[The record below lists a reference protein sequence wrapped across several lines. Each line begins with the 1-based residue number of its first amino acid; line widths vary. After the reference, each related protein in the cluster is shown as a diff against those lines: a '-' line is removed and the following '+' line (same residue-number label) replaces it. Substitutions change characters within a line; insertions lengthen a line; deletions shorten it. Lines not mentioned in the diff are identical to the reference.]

1 MTEVEFHYN
10 VSDKLFYSCRLLRK
24 AHAGG
29 ARLLVTGETV
39 MLAQLDQ
46 MLWTISG
53 TEFLPHCRSDAAPA
67 TLALTPIVLA
77 NSALDPAL
85 TGLVFSVLVNL
96 GQGVPPGFER
106 FERFIEVVA
115 SAPDDRQAGRD
126 RWNHYKERGYA
137 IKRYDLTPGVQS
149 SSSVG
154 NSS

>member
-10 VSDKLFYSCRLLRK
+10 VSDKLAYSCRLLRK
-24 AHAGG
+24 ARAGG
-29 ARLLVTGETV
+29 ARLLVTGEAV

-46 MLWTISG
+46 MLWTFSG

-77 NSALDPAL
+77 GSALDPVL
-85 TGLVFSVLVNL
+85 EGHVYGVLVNL
-96 GQGVPPGFER
+96 GQGVPQGFER
-106 FERFIEVVA
+106 FERFIEVVS

-137 IKRYDLTPGVQS
+137 LKRHDLTPA
-149 SSSVG
+149 
-154 NSS
+154 

>member
-10 VSDKLFYSCRLLRK
+10 VSDKLIYSCRLLRK
-24 AHAGG
+24 ARAGG
-29 ARLLVTGETV
+29 ARLLVTGEPV

-46 MLWTISG
+46 MLWTFSG

-67 TLALTPIVLA
+67 TLALTPIVLTS
-77 NSALDPAL
+77 SALDPAL
-85 TGLVFSVLVNL
+85 EGQAYGVLVNL
-96 GQGVPPGFER
+96 GQGVPQGFER

-137 IKRYDLTPGVQS
+137 LKRHDLTPT
-149 SSSVG
+149 
-154 NSS
+154 

>member
-10 VSDKLFYSCRLLRK
+10 VSDKLLYSCRLLRK
-24 AHAGG
+24 ARSGG

-46 MLWTISG
+46 MLWTFSG

-77 NSALDPAL
+77 DSALAL
-85 TGLVFSVLVNL
+85 EGQACDVLVNL
-96 GQGVPPGFER
+96 GQGVPQGFER
-106 FERFIEVVA
+106 FERFIEVVS

-126 RWNHYKERGYA
+126 RWNHYKARGYA
-137 IKRYDLTPGVQS
+137 LKRHDLTPT
-149 SSSVG
+149 
-154 NSS
+154 